1 MMSKSADFWG
11 TIQPPL
17 HATEQPIHQDANLLV
32 PWHCPEVGV
41 TVLPTRT
48 PSVRLGNVS
57 STKGTLG
64 VPQHR
69 TPSAPRGGL
78 RQRLDRVNAY
88 FNRKAAE
95 VCADEAALRL
105 LAVLYQDGIIEL
117 AGFDAGKFGVP
128 LARLTAANFCEVGVN
143 VICIS
148 EPGQQFIEAIQK
160 L

>member
-1 MMSKSADFWG
+1 MSTSTDFG
-11 TIQPPL
+11 ETTKPPF
-17 HATEQPIHQDANLLV
+17 HVTEQPTHQDANSFI
-32 PWHCPEVGV
+32 PWDCPETGV
-41 TVLPTRT
+41 AMRSPHTLLRHIVI
-48 PSVRLGNVS
+48 VRP
-57 STKGTLG
+57 TKGALS
-64 VPQHR
+64 VPLRRPNAVSH
-69 TPSAPRGGL
+69 GGL

-95 VCADEAALRL
+95 VCADEDALRL

-117 AGFDAGKFGVP
+117 AGFDAGKFGIP
-128 LARLTAANFCEVGVN
+128 LARLTAANFCESGVN